1 VTQQATRTGR
11 STKVLFLGQCLQYG
25 YATVGRTSTFPN
37 LVASMLRTRFPG
49 MDFKFDHKYLYHP
62 RGIKAILKHRLRFSP
77 PSVAVIS
84 VPAMYA
90 ATSWRVNMVY
100 EIAPEVVDTARSFL
114 QKIEAKLEGNTGPP
128 RATTFLDKTFAL
140 HGPLPL
146 DEYERLLQE
155 ALEFCRRTSPCR
167 LVLMGPGRFNEDTI
181 EDYAVHSPE
190 LWASVNRMVLRLGA
204 RLNVPV
210 INAQEALAEYGGE
223 VFTPN
228 NHRWSEYGH
237 EVIAREV
244 ETVVASQVV
253 ELSQTRH

>member
-1 VTQQATRTGR
+1 MTDQATPTSR

-25 YATVGRTSTFPN
+25 YGTVGRTSTFPN

-49 MDFKFDHKYLYHP
+49 LNFKFDHKYLYHP
-62 RGIKAILKHRLRFSP
+62 RGLKAILKHRLRFSP
-77 PSVAVIS
+77 PNVAVIS

-90 ATSWRVNMVY
+90 ARSWRVNMVY
-100 EIAPEVVDTARSFL
+100 EMAPEVVDTARSFL
-114 QKIEAKLEGNTGPP
+114 QRIEAKIKGNTGPLGE
-128 RATTFLDKTFAL
+128 TTVLDKMVAV
-140 HGPLPL
+140 HGPIPL

-155 ALEFCRRTSPCR
+155 ALEFCQRTSPCR
-167 LVLMGPGRFNEDTI
+167 LVLMGPGGFNEDTN

-204 RLNVPV
+204 RLNLPV
-210 INAQEALAEYGGE
+210 INAQEALAECGGE

-244 ETVVASQVV
+244 ETVLASQVV
-253 ELSQTRH
+253 ELSLARS